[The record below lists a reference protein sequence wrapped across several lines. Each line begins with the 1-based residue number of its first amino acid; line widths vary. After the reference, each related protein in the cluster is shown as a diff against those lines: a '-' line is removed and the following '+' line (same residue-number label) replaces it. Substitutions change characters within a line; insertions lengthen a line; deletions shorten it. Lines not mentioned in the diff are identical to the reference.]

1 VILPVEPRGKKINRE
16 RTEKRR
22 KLFKAFSA
30 STALSS
36 MILGG
41 AQLASPTYAQFNDSQ
56 EEEIEIGAC
65 FIFPKVIEEDYRDL
79 SVTLS
84 AEVISKAKAAI
95 MTGEQLKE
103 KNTAISKLT
112 SSDGSGK
119 SGSNDNTGA
128 AGAGGGTEDSV
139 LVSQQKS
146 LESQL
151 SDAQTQLKTV
161 NSKIQEIEKDYQ
173 TLTALSQS
181 IKSYV
186 DISLKEAKTDGNE
199 KLIEIENLVNEING
213 IKFAAIKE
221 CTYDEA
227 YFAEV
232 LKPMEQAKVELN
244 EVVKELEGEETK
256 FKSLL
261 DKYEKDLH
269 SYKESLQSYNTDSAR
284 LESEI
289 NGIKSKINKVKEQ
302 IESEAKA
309 KEEKEKNKQSPPA
322 EKPNNN
328 GKPANQDPAAKPG
341 DSKSVPPAEG
351 EKAAPPDG
359 KPKDDQ
365 SDKTADGDQETENQP
380 DAVPDETVSAQDSSN
395 AADTSEGSGQ

>member
-1 VILPVEPRGKKINRE
+1 MEPRGKKINRE

-22 KLFKAFSA
+22 NLFKAFSA

-84 AEVISKAKAAI
+84 DEVISKAKAAI

-103 KNTAISKLT
+103 KNTAISQLA
-112 SSDGSGK
+112 SSDANGKNGSADSTVAADAVAGTK
-119 SGSNDNTGA
+119 DNQ
-128 AGAGGGTEDSV
+128 

-146 LESQL
+146 LDSQL
-151 SDAQTQLKTV
+151 SNAQTQLKAV
-161 NSKIQEIEKDYQ
+161 NSKIQEIEKEYQ
-173 TLTALSQS
+173 TLNTFSQS
-181 IKSYV
+181 IRSYV
-186 DISLKEAKTDGNE
+186 DISLKEAKTDGNQ
-199 KLIEIENLVNEING
+199 KLTEIENLVNKING
-213 IKFAAIKE
+213 IKVAAINE

-232 LKPMEQAKVELN
+232 LKPMEQAKVELK
-244 EVVKELEGEETK
+244 EVLKDLESEEVN
-256 FKSLL
+256 FKNLL
-261 DKYEKDLH
+261 DKYEKDLQ
-269 SYKESLQSYNTDSAR
+269 SYKDSLQSYNTDSAR

-289 NGIKSKINKVKEQ
+289 NGIKSNINKVKEQ
-302 IESEAKA
+302 IEAEAKA
-309 KEEKEKNKQSPPA
+309 KEEKEKNKQSTPA

-328 GKPANQDPAAKPG
+328 EKPANQDPAAKPG

-351 EKAAPPDG
+351 ERAAPPDG

-365 SDKTADGDQETENQP
+365 SDKTADGNQETENQP
-380 DAVPDETVSAQDSSN
+380 DTVPEAETVSAQDSSS
-395 AADTSEGSGQ
+395 AADTSEGSGN